1 MNRVVVTGAN
11 GFLATNVIIEL
22 LSRGYSVR
30 GVLRDLK
37 SFGYFSHP
45 NLELVQGDF
54 TQEKFIEKVMHGCD
68 YIIHAA
74 AITDQSLPR
83 YSNYH
88 KVNVAAVEDLIS
100 IAIRE
105 KVKRFVYIGSANAF
119 GYGSKENPGDE
130 QQPAR
135 KPFTNSFYA
144 ISKLRGQQAA
154 LDYSDQI
161 DVVVVNP
168 AFMLG
173 PYDSKP
179 GSGKIILLGYKK
191 KLIFCPPGG
200 KNFVHVQDVAR
211 GVVSAL
217 ETGRNGEAYLLAN
230 ENLSYREF
238 FEKLSAITNNRP
250 VMIGIPKPILHIASL
265 IGNLLKLMGIKSM
278 ISMANMN
285 ILCTNGFYGNQK
297 AKNELGIKFRS
308 SGQAIQDALEWFKEK
323 KMIS

>member
-1 MNRVVVTGAN
+1 MTRVVVTGAN

-22 LSRGYSVR
+22 LSRGYLVR
-30 GVLRDLK
+30 GILRDLN
-37 SFGYFSHP
+37 SFNYRMHS
-45 NLELVQGDF
+45 NLELIQGDF
-54 TQEKFIEKVMHGCD
+54 TEEIFIEKAIRGCD
-68 YIIHAA
+68 YVIHAA
-74 AITDQSLPR
+74 AITDQSLAR
-83 YSNYH
+83 YSDYH
-88 KVNVAAVEDLIS
+88 RVNVAAVENLIT

-105 KVKRFVYIGSANAF
+105 KVKRFVYIGSANAI
-119 GYGSKENPGDE
+119 GYGSKEKPGDE

-135 KPFTNSFYA
+135 KPFTSSFYA

-154 LDYSDQI
+154 LAFSDKI

-191 KLIFCPPGG
+191 KLIFYPPGG
-200 KNFVHVQDVAR
+200 KNFVHVQDVAT

-238 FEKLSAITNNRP
+238 FKKLSAITNSRP
-250 VMIGIPKPILHIASL
+250 VMIGIPKPLLLIAGL
-265 IGNLLKLMGIKSM
+265 IGNLLKLMGFKSM

-285 ILCTNGFYGNQK
+285 ILCTNGFYINQK

-308 SGQAIQDALEWFKEK
+308 TGQALQDALEWFKEK
-323 KMIS
+323 KMI